1 MNGSAA
7 QQVVQDDLP
16 GASAAAVDSIPEAV
30 TPESTTLENTALEN
44 AAHGGFAPE
53 LHRLLKVLSTLFLDN
68 VRHLEE
74 TVSQVTDL
82 IARDGLPDK
91 QLIVTL
97 QSFDRLKQEFEAL
110 GGALAHYADAAKDP
124 LSGEALAQFG
134 RQVIGT
140 IALAD
145 LRVRLLEKLQP
156 TEPAVTLSDPSD
168 DEVDIDVVF

>member
-1 MNGSAA
+1 MDGSAA
-7 QQVVQDDLP
+7 QQLEQTDLP
-16 GASAAAVDSIPEAV
+16 GESAAQD
-30 TPESTTLENTALEN
+30 ES
-44 AAHGGFAPE
+44 AHVGFAPE

-68 VRHLEE
+68 VRHLED

-82 IARDGLPDK
+82 ITRDGLPDK
-91 QLIVTL
+91 ELIVTL

-110 GGALAHYADAAKDP
+110 GGALAHYADAAKGP

-145 LRVRLLEKLQP
+145 LRVRLLDKLQP
-156 TEPAVTLSDPSD
+156 TAPAVVLSDPPAE
-168 DEVDIDVVF
+168 EVDVDVVF

>member
-1 MNGSAA
+1 MDGSAA
-7 QQVVQDDLP
+7 QQLEQTDLP
-16 GASAAAVDSIPEAV
+16 GEGAAQNGEAR
-30 TPESTTLENTALEN
+30 ESSSHE
-44 AAHGGFAPE
+44 GFAPE

-68 VRHLEE
+68 VHHLEE

-82 IARDGLPDK
+82 ITRDGKPDK
-91 QLIVTL
+91 ELIVTL

-110 GGALAHYADAAKDP
+110 GGALAHYADAAKGP

-145 LRVRLLEKLQP
+145 LRVRLLDKLQP
-156 TEPAVTLSDPSD
+156 TAPAVVLSGPPAE
-168 DEVDIDVVF
+168 EVDVDVVF

>member
-1 MNGSAA
+1 MDGSAA
-7 QQVVQDDLP
+7 QQLEQTDLP
-16 GASAAAVDSIPEAV
+16 GKSAARNEG
-30 TPESTTLENTALEN
+30 
-44 AAHGGFAPE
+44 AHVGFAPE

-68 VRHLEE
+68 VRHLED

-82 IARDGLPDK
+82 ITRDGKPDK
-91 QLIVTL
+91 ELIVTL

-110 GGALAHYADAAKDP
+110 GGALAHYADAAKGP

-145 LRVRLLEKLQP
+145 LRVRLLDKLQP
-156 TEPAVTLSDPSD
+156 TAPAVVLSDPPVE
-168 DEVDIDVVF
+168 EVDVDVVF

>member
-1 MNGSAA
+1 MSGSAA
-7 QQVVQDDLP
+7 QQVEQDELP
-16 GASAAAVDSIPEAV
+16 GESAAQETTHDNAAH
-30 TPESTTLENTALEN
+30 ESAAHED

-68 VRHLEE
+68 VHHLEE

-82 IARDGLPDK
+82 ITRNGLPDK
-91 QLIVTL
+91 ELIVAL

-110 GGALAHYADAAKDP
+110 GGALAHYADAAKGP
-124 LSGEALAQFG
+124 LTGEALAQFG

-145 LRVRLLEKLQP
+145 LRMRLLDKLQP
-156 TEPAVTLSDPSD
+156 TAPSIALSDPPA
-168 DEVDIDVVF
+168 EEIDIDVVF